1 MTTYNNTLTGG
12 GTIGHPSDVANAYVR
27 TSKVWDT
34 VDGGAGTDVIQLLDI
49 PADTMIIGG
58 CLEVLEARGNSQVTL
73 EVGITGG
80 DVDCFVDANVLA
92 VVITPFISSAASGAI
107 ANVASGSAISTGAI
121 LTSAD
126 TVDALITDAG
136 STGESAARFRIHMIL
151 ADVSKN
157 PVEAATVSTG
167 T

>member
-92 VVITPFISSAASGAI
+92 VGITPFISSAASGAI